1 MAASSKATSGQP
13 TGAESVFSSFMTEV
27 KEIEKKDSV
36 LTSKQQI
43 DRLLR
48 PGSTYFNLN
57 PFEVLQVEPDMKV
70 EIIKKQYRKLSILIH
85 PDKNPDNKDRALSA
99 FEIINK
105 AMKTIEDENHRKRV
119 LNTIQEAKEKTEFEI
134 EEKRKKLKKE
144 GKPTSIE
151 EDDPERLK
159 ATLYKTT
166 VKLFADYERRR
177 KELEDREQQI
187 RKREREEEIA
197 NEDKTKKQKEWQ
209 KEWEDGRTKRVDN
222 WRNFNDKKKKKKSSN
237 KGQFRP
243 PKPKLEQR

>member
-1 MAASSKATSGQP
+1 MAASSRET
-13 TGAESVFSSFMTEV
+13 TNDTVFSSFMTEV

-57 PFEVLQVEPDMKV
+57 PFEVLQVDPAMKV
-70 EIIKKQYRKLSILIH
+70 ETIKKQYRKLSILIH
-85 PDKNPDNKDRALSA
+85 PDKNPDNKERSLSA

-105 AMKTIEDENHRKRV
+105 AMKHIEDETQRKRV
-119 LNTIQEAKEKTEFEI
+119 LNTIQEAKEKTEFDL

-144 GKPTSIE
+144 GKSTVIE
-151 EDDPERLK
+151 EDNPERHK
-159 ATLYKTT
+159 AALYKTT

-222 WRNFNDKKKKKKSSN
+222 WRTFNDKKKKKKSSN